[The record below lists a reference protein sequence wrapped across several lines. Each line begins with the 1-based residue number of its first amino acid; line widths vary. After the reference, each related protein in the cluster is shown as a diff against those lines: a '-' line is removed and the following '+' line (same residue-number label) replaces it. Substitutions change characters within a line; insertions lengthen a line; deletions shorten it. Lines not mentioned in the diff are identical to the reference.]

1 MSFILDA
8 LKRAERERRLERAP
22 DLSAVYEESDLP
34 QRSRWTWFSAAAA
47 FLAGATVVALFLL
60 PKAPPTEVSQSK
72 EPAAE
77 VGSHTPDKERLQLP
91 AGRVQPDKPPLP
103 KDVPQPAGPPAKQVK
118 VVPPVAPVKPTSEE
132 TTKAPS
138 TTKPAVS
145 TLPER
150 PADTGTE
157 AGVSEKKVI
166 VSGPPGPTPTKLQ
179 DALTP
184 KRVALKETAPLKV
197 PEPMSGRAS
206 DVPPAPRSKAEEESF
221 RKSVEAVPLIK
232 DLPHEIQQKLEKLE
246 INVHSY
252 SLDPAEC
259 LVFINMRKYR
269 AGDRIGDNG
278 LVLKKIIP
286 EGVIIDYGGGQA
298 RLMVR

>member
-34 QRSRWTWFSAAAA
+34 QRSRWTWFSAGAA
-47 FLAGATVVALFLL
+47 FLVGATVVALFLW

-72 EPAAE
+72 GPAAE
-77 VGSHTPDKERLQLP
+77 VGSHTPDKERPQLP
-91 AGRVQPDKPPLP
+91 AGTVQPDKLPHP
-103 KDVPQPAGPPAKQVK
+103 KDVPQPARPPGKQAE

-138 TTKPAVS
+138 TTKPGVP

-150 PADTGTE
+150 RADTGSE
-157 AGVSEKKVI
+157 AGVSEKKAI
-166 VSGPPGPTPTKLQ
+166 VAGPTGPPPPKLQ
-179 DALTP
+179 DTSTP
-184 KRVALKETAPLKV
+184 QRVPLKETGPLK
-197 PEPMSGRAS
+197 PPQPMIGRAS
-206 DVPPAPRSKAEEESF
+206 DIPPAPLSKAEEESL
-221 RKSVEAVPLIK
+221 RKSVEAVPLIR
-232 DLPHEIQQKLEKLE
+232 DLPHEIRQKLEKLE
-246 INVHSY
+246 INAHSY
-252 SLDPAEC
+252 SLNTAEC

-269 AGDRIGDNG
+269 VGDRIGDNG